1 MLAARKKWR
10 EQQPDWP
17 VERLVFI
24 DETGL
29 NTKMTR
35 LYGRAATS
43 QRCVAAVPFGHWHS
57 NTFIAALRVD
67 RLGAPLLLD
76 GAMNGES
83 FLVYVKRVLVPTLS
97 PGDIVIC
104 DNLSSHK
111 VKGVAEAIQ
120 TAGACLRYLPP
131 YSPDLN
137 PIEMAFAKLKAH
149 MRKHSPREFNLLLK
163 ALTEALE
170 TFEPNQ
176 CKNFFEHSQHATN

>member
-1 MLAARKKWR
+1 V
-10 EQQPDWP
+10 

-35 LYGRAATS
+35 LYGRAKRS
-43 QRCVAAVPFGHWHS
+43 ERCIASAPFGHWHS

-67 RLGAPLLLD
+67 GLHAPWLLN

-83 FLVYVKRVLVPTLS
+83 FLTYVTKVLGPTLRT
-97 PGDIVIC
+97 GDIVIC

-111 VKGVAEAIQ
+111 VGGVAEAIKEV
-120 TAGACLRYLPP
+120 GAQICYLPP

-137 PIEMAFAKLKAH
+137 PIEMAFAKLKAY
-149 MRKHSPREFNLLLK
+149 MRGQSPREFPKLMQALVQALK
-163 ALTEALE
+163 
-170 TFEPNQ
+170 TFSPEH
-176 CKNFFEHSQHATN
+176 CRNFLKHAQYATN